1 MEFVVAPSHNF
12 KLEYSVLSQR
22 AYYKENQDNFIIR
35 TQIQCNPNVHFLWVF
50 DGHGQFSAQCSNF
63 VKRLIEVLSND
74 PTLFDDPI
82 KAYNSAFPV
91 TNSELHHSEIDDSRS
106 GITLLSIGNTLFVSN
121 VGDSMVVIA
130 VKEGN

>member
-1 MEFVVAPSHNF
+1 MECVVAPSHNF

-35 TQIQCNPNVHFLWVF
+35 TQIQGNPNVHFFWVF
-50 DGHGQFSAQCSNF
+50 DGHGQFGAQCSNF
-63 VKRLIEVLSND
+63 VEERIIEVLSND

-106 GITLLSIGNTLFVSN
+106 GTIAITLLSIGNPFSCKC
-121 VGDSMVVIA
+121 G
-130 VKEGN
+130 